1 GARPH
6 RHSPPGASPVP
17 VDWSWRALYNHRV
30 AHAVPDAL
38 GRISRGL
45 AAALRARRGVFAL
58 AAATVFVLDIAVPP
72 IVLSLAKKP
81 ADYFTVNPW
90 LVRLPGYLVAGD
102 APLGERLGKTWNL
115 ALFWFS
121 ADNPYGVEWG
131 FAVTVGD
138 LARFLSMAALIGAY
152 FALWAYQRDGGG
164 AATWASRAGAPG
176 GVLGACS
183 SVLGLATG
191 RCTVMRC
198 GPPLRPGLGAVA
210 AGAPEHALQPPPL
223 PPAWAPPRRARGP
236 ARRRRL
242 SRVAR
247 RRAARL
253 DAGPP

>member
-1 GARPH
+1 
-6 RHSPPGASPVP
+6 
-17 VDWSWRALYNHRV
+17 V

-38 GRISRGL
+38 GRVSRGL

-191 RCTVMRC
+191 GCTVMGC
-198 GPPLRPGLGAVA
+198 GAPVIPVVGLAFAGLSSTTLKLLSDLSTVATTAVLAGLA
-210 AGAPEHALQPPPL
+210 AGVVYLAWRVGAPSAST
-223 PPAWAPPRRARGP
+223 P
-236 ARRRRL
+236 ARPEP
-242 SRVAR
+242 
-247 RRAARL
+247 AASTA
-253 DAGPP
+253 AG